1 MAIEFATEAYIISKQ
16 ILFPRISIY
25 HNYCPTYGEE
35 LYKQGTARLRCVLDF
50 TGLALGDQYFPVP
63 QKLQVR
69 SEAGSGGCPWLTLFG
84 RYPKPKPRWQASATS
99 CENSSPSYSAN
110 KTVCQKCF
118 FFCVCL
124 FWKHDLTI
132 YRPITGPSDLY
143 TVLLFSI
150 RHEDS

>member
-84 RYPKPKPRWQASATS
+84 RYPKPKPRLQASATS

-110 KTVCQKCF
+110 KTVFQKCVF
-118 FFCVCL
+118 FFWCL

-132 YRPITGPSDLY
+132 YMPITGPSDLY